1 MTITLDTE
9 FVRQQFPAFQEPS
22 LAGQAFFDNAGGSY
36 ACQQVINRLTR
47 YYRETKL
54 QPYGVHPASQ
64 AAGQAMDSAHERLA
78 AYLGV
83 RPEEVHLGPSTS
95 QNTYVLAQAFAQRL
109 QPGDEII
116 VTNQDHEANS
126 GVWRRLARQGIV
138 VKEWTM
144 DPTTGQLHVAA
155 LQPLLSARTKVV
167 AFTHCSNILGQI
179 NPVAE
184 VCALAHAVGART
196 VVDGV
201 SYAGHGFPDVQALGT
216 DIYLFSLYKTYGPHQ
231 GLMVIRDAT
240 AQYLGNQAHYFN
252 EAHIHKWFV
261 PAGPDHAQ
269 VAASAGVVD
278 YFDALYQH
286 HFPHGSPGQAPREA
300 VNALMQSAEQPLLQT
315 LLDFARQDPRVR
327 LLGPDRASE
336 RAATVSLLPLRHSVV
351 DVAQRLAQHGII
363 SGASHFYAVRLLEGV
378 GLNPQAG
385 VLRLSFVH
393 YTQAAEVSQLLQAL
407 DAVL

>member
-1 MTITLDTE
+1 MTVTLDTE

-144 DPTTGQLHVAA
+144 DPTTG
-155 LQPLLSARTKVV
+155 
-167 AFTHCSNILGQI
+167 
-179 NPVAE
+179 
-184 VCALAHAVGART
+184 
-196 VVDGV
+196 
-201 SYAGHGFPDVQALGT
+201 
-216 DIYLFSLYKTYGPHQ
+216 
-231 GLMVIRDAT
+231 
-240 AQYLGNQAHYFN
+240 
-252 EAHIHKWFV
+252 
-261 PAGPDHAQ
+261 
-269 VAASAGVVD
+269 
-278 YFDALYQH
+278 
-286 HFPHGSPGQAPREA
+286 
-300 VNALMQSAEQPLLQT
+300 
-315 LLDFARQDPRVR
+315 
-327 LLGPDRASE
+327 
-336 RAATVSLLPLRHSVV
+336 
-351 DVAQRLAQHGII
+351 
-363 SGASHFYAVRLLEGV
+363 
-378 GLNPQAG
+378 
-385 VLRLSFVH
+385 
-393 YTQAAEVSQLLQAL
+393 
-407 DAVL
+407 